1 MFNNFCKFFG
11 VNKEFSILKTP
22 YDTFIRAFSGKQFGN
37 GMFNVFWEKDMQQ
50 WRDNVCMAYP
60 MIEGEI
66 EVFGYDWLGNCFGI
80 CKNENEDEQVY
91 LYEIGTGEILI
102 VANSFE
108 EFINEEIPNNT
119 QACLAEKFY
128 EEWLDSSG
136 IEVKYDKCIGY
147 KIPLFMGGE
156 DNINNLEE
164 NDLDV
169 YWGVLSQIM
178 RTMRG
183 IV

>member
-1 MFNNFCKFFG
+1 
-11 VNKEFSILKTP
+11 
-22 YDTFIRAFSGKQFGN
+22 
-37 GMFNVFWEKDMQQ
+37 MQQ

-80 CKNENEDEQVY
+80 CKNKNENEQVY

-108 EFINEEIPNNT
+108 EFVNEEIPNNT
-119 QACLAEKFY
+119 QACLAKKFY

-136 IEVKYDKCIGY
+136 IEVKYNKCISY
-147 KIPLFMGGE
+147 IIPLFMGGE
-156 DNINNLEE
+156 DNVNNLEE
-164 NDLDV
+164 SD
-169 YWGVLSQIM
+169 
-178 RTMRG
+178 
-183 IV
+183 